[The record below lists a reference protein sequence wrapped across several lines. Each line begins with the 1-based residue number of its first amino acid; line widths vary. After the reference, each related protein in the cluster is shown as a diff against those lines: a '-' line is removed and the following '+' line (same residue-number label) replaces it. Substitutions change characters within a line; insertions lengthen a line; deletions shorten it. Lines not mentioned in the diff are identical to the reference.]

1 MNNHISSM
9 KILTIDVFGTLF
21 VPRPSVPA
29 QYLRI
34 VQQHEKCSATV
45 AQVQAG
51 FHKAF
56 KRLFKEYPLYGKET
70 IGYEQWWCL
79 VIRETFENKISLQTA
94 HHVYDHFGTT
104 KPYHLYEDAIPL
116 LTKVRAM
123 GFRTAALSNMDPRVI
138 DVLHDLGL
146 TQYLDET
153 ILSFDTEVEKPD
165 IRAWKNVEN
174 TFGVTHKDSDGDNLL
189 YHVGDERKKDLVSVP
204 GWVTILV
211 DRSEGFQEFHE
222 FEENQAVELKKDI
235 LKVSDDQFVV
245 KSLVDVV
252 ELLE

>member
-1 MNNHISSM
+1 M

-29 QYLRI
+29 QYLSI
-34 VQQHEKCSATV
+34 VQQHEKCTATV
-45 AQVQAG
+45 AQVQDG

-94 HHVYDHFGTT
+94 HRVYDHFGTT
-104 KPYHLYEDAIPL
+104 NPYHLYEDAIPL

-123 GFRTAALSNMDPRVI
+123 GFKTAALSNMDPRLV
-138 DVLHDLGL
+138 DVLRDLGL
-146 TQYLDET
+146 TQYLDKT

-165 IRAWKNVEN
+165 IRAWKNVEEA
-174 TFGVTHKDSDGDNLL
+174 FGMPTGSDNVL
-189 YHVGDERKKDLVSVP
+189 YHVGDEQKKDLVSVP
-204 GWVTILV
+204 GWVTVLV
-211 DRSEGFQEFHE
+211 DRSEGFQEYKE
-222 FEENQAVELKKDI
+222 FEEEQAVEVKKDV
-235 LKVSDDQFVV
+235 LKVADDRYVV

>member
-1 MNNHISSM
+1 M
-9 KILTIDVFGTLF
+9 KIITIDVFGTLF

-34 VQQHEKCSATV
+34 VQQHEKCTATV
-45 AQVQAG
+45 AQVQDG

-79 VIRETFENKISLQTA
+79 VIRETFENKISPQTA
-94 HHVYDHFGTT
+94 HRVYNHFGTT

-123 GFRTAALSNMDPRVI
+123 GFKTAALSNMDPRVV

-146 TQYLDET
+146 TPYLDKT

-165 IRAWKNVEN
+165 IRAWKNVEEA
-174 TFGVTHKDSDGDNLL
+174 FGMPKGNDNVLF
-189 YHVGDERKKDLVSVP
+189 HVGDEQKKDLVSVP
-204 GWVTILV
+204 GWVNVLI
-211 DRSEGFQEFHE
+211 DRSEGFQEYKE
-222 FEENQAVELKKDI
+222 FEEEKAEEVKKDI
-235 LKVSDDQFVV
+235 LKVADDRYVV
-245 KSLVDVV
+245 KSLVAVV